1 MGSQMGIWGARPLCS
16 LQRRTHP
23 DSGACLHAQLSST
36 ELPLAE
42 RADVQ
47 VRSGIGRRWT
57 QATPAVAW
65 WGRAW
70 GGLRA
75 RPSADVS
82 VGRPP
87 HSPRRALQLSS
98 LEATRCRA
106 QGFQHLQVPGAD
118 RAESCLPHPTPPR
131 KLERGLIWKWGLCT
145 CDRLEWVVLASGRP

>member
-1 MGSQMGIWGARPLCS
+1 MGIWGARPLCS

-75 RPSADVS
+75 RLLGAASERGPPLTCRWA
-82 VGRPP
+82 GRPILHGELCSFRPLRP
-87 HSPRRALQLSS
+87 HDAEHRAFS
-98 LEATRCRA
+98 LCKSRGRTGLNRASHIPHLPGSLNEALF
-106 QGFQHLQVPGAD
+106 G
-118 RAESCLPHPTPPR
+118 
-131 KLERGLIWKWGLCT
+131 
-145 CDRLEWVVLASGRP
+145 SGVFARVIG